1 MVAEDFI
8 LAKRKSW
15 ERLTD
20 LTKGAQSNIVGL
32 SAADLQELGR
42 LYRQTTSDLAQARR
56 DYPGHPV
63 TVYLNDLVA
72 QGHSAIY
79 REQISSSTAKIKHYF
94 AVLLPQT
101 FRQTLPFTLIAFLV
115 FLIPALVGAVIAAG
129 DPNAGVALMPGLEG
143 AVDDMRVGREWW
155 LDINTDGQ
163 GGSAAFILTNNIS
176 VSFRAFIGGLSIG
189 LFTLY
194 ILYQNGLMLG
204 ILSGAAHNL
213 NFSSNLWGF
222 VAAHGVV
229 ELSIIFISGG
239 AGLQLAWAILHPGL
253 LSRRA
258 ALVAAARRT
267 FILAGAIV
275 IFLIAAGLIEG
286 FISPSNLPFWVKL
299 SVAIGSGAAFY
310 SYLFLAGRNAPAE
323 DDGQLLSIIRIEQA

>member
-20 LTKGAQSNIVGL
+20 LIKGAQSNIVAL
-32 SAADLQELGR
+32 NAADLQELGR

-56 DYPGHPV
+56 DYPGHQL

-129 DPNAGVALMPGLEG
+129 NPDAGVALQPELQPTIEN
-143 AVDDMRVGREWW
+143 MRIGHEWW
-155 LDINTDGQ
+155 QDINDGNS
-163 GGSAAFILTNNIS
+163 GSAAFILTNNIS
-176 VSFRAFIGGLSIG
+176 VSFKAFIGGLSLG

-194 ILYQNGLMLG
+194 ILYYNGLMLG
-204 ILSGAAHNL
+204 IVSGAAHNL

-239 AGLQLAWAILHPGL
+239 AGLQLAWAILNPGL
-253 LSRRA
+253 LTRRA

-286 FISPSNLPFWVKL
+286 FISPSSLPFWVKL
-299 SVAIGSGAAFY
+299 SVSIGSGLAFY
-310 SYLFLAGRNAPAE
+310 SYLFLAGRTAPVE

>member
-20 LTKGAQSNIVGL
+20 LIKGAQSNIVAL
-32 SAADLQELGR
+32 NAADLQELGR

-56 DYPGHPV
+56 DYPGHQL

-129 DPNAGVALMPGLEG
+129 NPDAGVALQPELQPTIEN
-143 AVDDMRVGREWW
+143 MRIGHEWW
-155 LDINTDGQ
+155 QDINDGNS
-163 GGSAAFILTNNIS
+163 GSAAFILTNNIS
-176 VSFRAFIGGLSIG
+176 VSFKAFIGGLSLG

-194 ILYQNGLMLG
+194 ILYYNGLMLG
-204 ILSGAAHNL
+204 I
-213 NFSSNLWGF
+213 
-222 VAAHGVV
+222 V
-229 ELSIIFISGG
+229 
-239 AGLQLAWAILHPGL
+239 
-253 LSRRA
+253 
-258 ALVAAARRT
+258 
-267 FILAGAIV
+267 
-275 IFLIAAGLIEG
+275 
-286 FISPSNLPFWVKL
+286 
-299 SVAIGSGAAFY
+299 
-310 SYLFLAGRNAPAE
+310 
-323 DDGQLLSIIRIEQA
+323 